1 MLTGATGARLV
12 AAGILLS
19 RVFGLVRQKVSA
31 HFLGTELA
39 ADALAAAFR
48 IPNFLQNLF
57 GEGVLSASFIPV
69 YSRLVAEGKREE
81 AGRVAGSVLAILA
94 LATAVVVLLGV
105 LAAPWLVWL
114 IAGGFDAA
122 TQALTVRLVRIIF
135 PGVGVL
141 VLSAWCLGVLNSH
154 RRFFLSYASPVLWN
168 LAIIAALLLA
178 GPSQAGRELVVTVAW
193 ASVAGSVLQFAIQVP
208 AVRRL
213 DRDLRLSMRPALGLA
228 AVRTVLGNFG
238 AVFTGRGVVQIS
250 GFVDAFIA
258 SMVGPGALAT
268 LAYSQAISMLPVSLF
283 GMSVSA
289 AELPAMSGARGSAV
303 EVAAAVRARLDRGLG
318 RIAYFVVPSAAAFL
332 LIGGVLAAGLFEGGQ
347 FTRAD
352 AQWVWGA
359 LAGAAVGLLASTMG
373 RLYAS
378 ASYALGDA
386 RTPLRFAIVRVAL
399 GAVLGWSAA
408 LWLPGALSIDAR
420 WGVAFLTAASGVAA
434 WVEYVLLR
442 RALSARV
449 GTGGVPSRRLAALW
463 ACALAAGLAGVAAT
477 RAMTGRPALLT
488 ALVVVPLFGAVYLG
502 ATRLAKV
509 DDARRT

>member
-1 MLTGATGARLV
+1 VRSRWPRPCAR
-12 AAGILLS
+12 GSI
-19 RVFGLVRQKVSA
+19 
-31 HFLGTELA
+31 
-39 ADALAAAFR
+39 
-48 IPNFLQNLF
+48 
-57 GEGVLSASFIPV
+57 
-69 YSRLVAEGKREE
+69 
-81 AGRVAGSVLAILA
+81 AGSVASR
-94 LATAVVVLLGV
+94 T
-105 LAAPWLVWL
+105 
-114 IAGGFDAA
+114 
-122 TQALTVRLVRIIF
+122 
-135 PGVGVL
+135 
-141 VLSAWCLGVLNSH
+141 SSH
-154 RRFFLSYASPVLWN
+154 CA
-168 LAIIAALLLA
+168 
-178 GPSQAGRELVVTVAW
+178 
-193 ASVAGSVLQFAIQVP
+193 
-208 AVRRL
+208 
-213 DRDLRLSMRPALGLA
+213 
-228 AVRTVLGNFG
+228 
-238 AVFTGRGVVQIS
+238 
-250 GFVDAFIA
+250 
-258 SMVGPGALAT
+258 
-268 LAYSQAISMLPVSLF
+268 
-283 GMSVSA
+283 
-289 AELPAMSGARGSAV
+289 
-303 EVAAAVRARLDRGLG
+303 
-318 RIAYFVVPSAAAFL
+318 SAAAFL

-463 ACALAAGLAGVAAT
+463 ACALAAGPAGVA
-477 RAMTGRPALLT
+477 
-488 ALVVVPLFGAVYLG
+488 LFGAVYLG